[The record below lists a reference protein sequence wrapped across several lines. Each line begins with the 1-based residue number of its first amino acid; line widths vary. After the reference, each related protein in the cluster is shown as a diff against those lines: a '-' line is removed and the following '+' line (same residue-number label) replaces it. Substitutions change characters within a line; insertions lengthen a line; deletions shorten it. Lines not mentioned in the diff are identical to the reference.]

1 MRPLKEIQVEDNP
14 SLHHPGDVSSCI
26 FNFIFSF
33 KIQEE
38 DGKKRRC
45 VSQETHAWTKGQV
58 NAARNPG
65 TSLLKPLFLCRH
77 VPLHLYVLRYDLE
90 SSK

>member
-14 SLHHPGDVSSCI
+14 SLPHPVEVSSCI

-38 DGKKRRC
+38 DGKKEEARVKKLMLGLKSR
-45 VSQETHAWTKGQV
+45 SMQPKIQEHH
-58 NAARNPG
+58 
-65 TSLLKPLFLCRH
+65 F
-77 VPLHLYVLRYDLE
+77 
-90 SSK
+90 